1 MPIYGHNRIY
11 IKEDYKFA
19 KGGVCG
25 TRGRMVYSL
34 LNRVDDAG
42 YTEVTYACGRNDVDL
57 ALVAQGC
64 ADFGFKC
71 DIFTPNGDETPMMG
85 AMAVLNKNLHYHQVA
100 NGYNNVINARARE
113 YADMD
118 SNRIMLPMGFAAR
131 CAVETVMH
139 QCFLVPQDIKRI
151 VVYDESGV
159 IVAGICHGLSF
170 YNRPDV
176 EVIGVTAKREPYNAV
191 ARLLG
196 NGLFDRPQVTFT
208 YKRIK
213 QTTSTEDVVY
223 EDIPMLAQSDA
234 HCIKFLESGDML
246 WCCGD
251 KLG

>member
-100 NGYNNVINARARE
+100 AIPLNW
-113 YADMD
+113 YAD
-118 SNRIMLPMGFAAR
+118 
-131 CAVETVMH
+131 E
-139 QCFLVPQDIKRI
+139 
-151 VVYDESGV
+151 ESQQQ
-159 IVAGICHGLSF
+159 IHGLLNIPPSQ
-170 YNRPDV
+170 
-176 EVIGVTAKREPYNAV
+176 EVVAFIACGNPKEDFNLVTAKRRNAKEIV
-191 ARLLG
+191 K
-196 NGLFDRPQVTFT
+196 
-208 YKRIK
+208 Y
-213 QTTSTEDVVY
+213 
-223 EDIPMLAQSDA
+223 M
-234 HCIKFLESGDML
+234 
-246 WCCGD
+246 
-251 KLG
+251 

>member
-1 MPIYGHNRIY
+1 
-11 IKEDYKFA
+11 
-19 KGGVCG
+19 
-25 TRGRMVYSL
+25 
-34 LNRVDDAG
+34 
-42 YTEVTYACGRNDVDL
+42 
-57 ALVAQGC
+57 
-64 ADFGFKC
+64 
-71 DIFTPNGDETPMMG
+71 
-85 AMAVLNKNLHYHQVA
+85 
-100 NGYNNVINARARE
+100 
-113 YADMD
+113 MD

-176 EVIGVTAKREPYNAV
+176 EVMGVTAKREPYNTV

>member
-1 MPIYGHNRIY
+1 
-11 IKEDYKFA
+11 
-19 KGGVCG
+19 
-25 TRGRMVYSL
+25 
-34 LNRVDDAG
+34 
-42 YTEVTYACGRNDVDL
+42 
-57 ALVAQGC
+57 
-64 ADFGFKC
+64 
-71 DIFTPNGDETPMMG
+71 
-85 AMAVLNKNLHYHQVA
+85 
-100 NGYNNVINARARE
+100 
-113 YADMD
+113 
-118 SNRIMLPMGFAAR
+118 
-131 CAVETVMH
+131 MH

-159 IVAGICHGLSF
+159 VVAGICHGLSF

-176 EVIGVTAKREPYNAV
+176 EVMGVTAKREPYNTV